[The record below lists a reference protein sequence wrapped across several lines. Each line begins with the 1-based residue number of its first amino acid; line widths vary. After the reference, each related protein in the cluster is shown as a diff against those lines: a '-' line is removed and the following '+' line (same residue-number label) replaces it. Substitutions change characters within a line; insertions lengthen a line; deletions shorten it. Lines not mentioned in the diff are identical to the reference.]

1 MRTAIRIVLVLL
13 LVVGR
18 QMRAETIPGLGT
30 ATFPTSTKVSAA
42 QQQFL
47 QGLLLLHVFEYDDAA
62 KAFQAAEKLDPDFAM
77 AYWGEAM
84 TCNHPVWNQVD
95 PAAGRA
101 VLAKFA
107 PTPEARAARITDV
120 RERDFMNAVE
130 ILYRDQGTKRQHD
143 VDYAT
148 ALEKMAAKYPKDD
161 EVQLFYS
168 LALLGRNEGVR
179 DVPTYLKAA
188 GIAKAAF
195 ERNPQH
201 PGAAHYWI
209 HGMDDPEHAAGALV
223 AARAL
228 SKIAPDAG
236 HAQHMCSHIFM
247 ALGMWDDVI
256 AANQNGIRVVD
267 EHSRAEKRPP
277 VDCGHYAIWLEYAF
291 YQEGRRKEG
300 DDVVAACERT
310 GKAAAEWAKSQPG
323 DAAAQEKKAASM
335 LARMNDSLVEM
346 RGISVVETRDWTGPA
361 ATALGSDARSDDGLK
376 AFAIGYAAAQRGDRG
391 TAESSLDALQKAAK
405 AGGDE
410 AQTLGVMAEM
420 LHGLMLSKDGKG
432 AEGIAEVRKAADEYA
447 AMAFD
452 FGPPVTVKPP
462 HELLGEMLL
471 EQKKPTEAKAAFAM
485 ALKFAPKR
493 RQSVEGLAKAGEITS
508 H

>member
-1 MRTAIRIVLVLL
+1 MRRYAMRLMVAVLVLAACGL
-13 LVVGR
+13 
-18 QMRAETIPGLGT
+18 QAESIPGLGT
-30 ATFPTSTKVSAA
+30 ATFPTSTKVSEA
-42 QQQFL
+42 QHEFL
-47 QGLLLLHVFEYDDAA
+47 RGLLLLHVFEYDDAL
-62 KAFQAAEKLDPDFAM
+62 KAFQAAEKLDPAFAM

-84 TCNHPVWNQVD
+84 TYNHPVWNQVD
-95 PAAGRA
+95 PAAGKA
-101 VLAKFA
+101 ALAKFA
-107 PTPEARAARITDV
+107 ATPEARAAKIGDAK
-120 RERDFMNAVE
+120 ERDYMDALE
-130 ILYRDQGTKRQHD
+130 ILYSDAGSKRDRD
-143 VDYAT
+143 VKYAD
-148 ALEKMAAKYPKDD
+148 AFEKMAAKYPKDD

-179 DVPTYLKAA
+179 DVPAYLKAA
-188 GIAKAAF
+188 AIAKAAF

-209 HGMDDPEHAAGALV
+209 HGMDDPQHAAGALV

-236 HAQHMCSHIFM
+236 HALHMCSHIFM
-247 ALGMWDDVI
+247 AMGMWDDVI

-267 EHSRAEKRPP
+267 DQAKAQKRP
-277 VDCGHYAIWLEYAF
+277 VIDCGHYAIWLEYGF

-300 DDVVAACERT
+300 DDAVAACERT
-310 GKAAAEWAKSQPG
+310 GKAALEWTSAQPG
-323 DAAAQEKKAASM
+323 DAAARDKKVASM
-335 LARMNDSLVEM
+335 QARVNNSLSEM
-346 RGISVVETRDWTGPA
+346 RAISVIETKDWTGPA
-361 ATALGSDARSDDGLK
+361 ATALGSVADSKDGVA

-391 TAESSLDALQKAAK
+391 TAENALEQVQKAAK

-410 AQTLGVMAEM
+410 AQALGVMAEM
-420 LHGLMLSKDGKG
+420 LHGLMLSKDGKA

-493 RQSVEGLAKAGEITS
+493 KLSVEGMGSAGK
-508 H
+508 